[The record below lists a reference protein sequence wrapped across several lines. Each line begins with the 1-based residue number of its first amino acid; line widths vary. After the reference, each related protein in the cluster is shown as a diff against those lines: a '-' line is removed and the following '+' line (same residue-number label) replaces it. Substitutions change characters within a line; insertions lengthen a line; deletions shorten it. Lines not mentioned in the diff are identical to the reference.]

1 MFDPG
6 DLRSFDEFTR
16 DELAVLG
23 REFLLAGQLMDR
35 AGMPH
40 VISAY
45 DREVMGEIA
54 IAEWMGASP
63 VYTKRMQQLL
73 RFANGDVETIFKG
86 MQFDIGA
93 PPEFMDFRYTV
104 IDENHGEFWLD
115 HCGALMDVEPMGAE
129 YVTTMCH
136 AIEDPTFDATATATS
151 PYAQVRPIHRPP
163 RVPEGRSPHCHWTVE
178 INEQFDPLPYPEL
191 AKRVAATNAASLPIP
206 ELAANSVDS
215 SDGWADYSEPLDPDL
230 QLEQFSRPTLLALV
244 NEFCL
249 QSHLLVISLLAA
261 IEDRFGTEAAVNIG
275 AKQFIG
281 SAGLTAERLH
291 RAFASGD
298 AVRSGGDRAAEAGAG
313 AQAGPAAG
321 LDAIA
326 QVLEVH
332 PAFHPRSYVDFGVS
346 RSANRSAD
354 GEEEGLLLRL
364 GPSLATQ
371 ESGRESWITLLADG
385 HDQALQAIVQAVN
398 PFARCTPITPTA
410 DDLAAWRVVITDTA
424 AAESN
429 EVALT
434 RFSTGAEF
442 KFTATPVTLTTRP
455 N

>member
-6 DLRSFDEFTR
+6 DLRSLDEFTR

-45 DREVMGEIA
+45 DRVVMGEIA

-163 RVPEGRSPHCHWTVE
+163 RIPEGRSPHCHWTVE

-191 AKRVAATNAASLPIP
+191 AKRVAATNAASLPIL

-230 QLEQFSRPTLLALV
+230 QLEQFTRPTLLALV

-261 IEDRFGTEAAVNIG
+261 IEDRFGTEEAANIG

-291 RAFASGD
+291 RALVASGE
-298 AVRSGGDRAAEAGAG
+298 SGLEV
-313 AQAGPAAG
+313 
-321 LDAIA
+321 IA

-442 KFTATPVTLTTRP
+442 KFTATPVTLTTRT

>member
-1 MFDPG
+1 MSDQRVTRT
-6 DLRSFDEFTR
+6 LDELTR

-45 DREVMGEIA
+45 DRVVMGQIA
-54 IAEWMGASP
+54 VAEWMGASP

-73 RFANGDVETIFKG
+73 RFGRGDVETIFKG

-104 IDENHGEFWLD
+104 IDATHGEFWLD

-136 AIEDPTFDATATATS
+136 AIEDPTFDATAAATS

-163 RVPEGRSPHCHWTVE
+163 RVPQGQSPHCHWTVE
-178 INEQFDPLPYPEL
+178 INEKFEPLPYPEL
-191 AKRVAATNAASLPIP
+191 AHRIAATNAATLPIP
-206 ELAANSVDS
+206 QLATAEAAGAAWADA
-215 SDGWADYSEPLDPDL
+215 GWWDYSEPLDPDL
-230 QLEQFSRPTLLALV
+230 QLEQFSRRALLALV
-244 NEFCL
+244 QEFCV
-249 QSHLLVISLLAA
+249 QSHLLVMSFLAA
-261 IEDRFGTEAAVNIG
+261 IEDRFGTEAAVQIG
-275 AKQFIG
+275 VKQFIG

-291 RAFASGD
+291 AAFLSSG
-298 AVRSGGDRAAEAGAG
+298 AALAEGTDGADTGSAGAE
-313 AQAGPAAG
+313 
-321 LDAIA
+321 LESIA
-326 QVLEVH
+326 QVLQLH
-332 PAFHPRSYVDFGVS
+332 PAFHPRSYVDFSLSFGS
-346 RSANRSAD
+346 DASTGGQA
-354 GEEEGLLLRL
+354 LLLRL
-364 GPSLATQ
+364 GPCAATH

-398 PFARCTPITPTA
+398 PLAQCEPTSPVA
-410 DDLAAWRVVITDTA
+410 GDIAAWRVVIGTTQA
-424 AAESN
+424 TESN

-434 RFSTGAEF
+434 RFSTGAKFE
-442 KFTATPVTLTTRP
+442 FTATPVTLSARTS
-455 N
+455 

>member
-1 MFDPG
+1 MFG
-6 DLRSFDEFTR
+6 AGESRGLDEFTR

-45 DREVMGEIA
+45 DRVVMGEIA

-73 RFANGDVETIFKG
+73 RFAKGDVETIFKG

-191 AKRVAATNAASLPIP
+191 AKRIGATNAASLPIP
-206 ELAANSVDS
+206 ELAANSVDPS
-215 SDGWADYSEPLDPDL
+215 AGWVDYSGPLDPDL

-244 NEFCL
+244 NEFCV

-261 IEDRFGTEAAVNIG
+261 IEDRFGTEAAVKIG

-291 RAFASGD
+291 RALVASDSASGD
-298 AVRSGGDRAAEAGAG
+298 AESADLRGSQGDSE
-313 AQAGPAAG
+313 AG

-326 QVLEVH
+326 QVLEIH
-332 PAFHPRSYVDFGVS
+332 PAFHPRTYVDFGVS
-346 RSANRSAD
+346 YSTDSQ
-354 GEEEGLLLRL
+354 GGSEQLLLRL
-364 GPSLATQ
+364 GPCLATQ

-385 HDQALQAIVQAVN
+385 HDEALQAIVQAVN
-398 PFARCTPITPTA
+398 PFARCTPITAGTG
-410 DDLAAWRVVITDTA
+410 DLAGWQVVIGDTA
-424 AAESN
+424 AHESN

-442 KFTATPVTLTTRP
+442 EFTSTPVTLSARTS
-455 N
+455 

>member
-1 MFDPG
+1 VFDPG
-6 DLRSFDEFTR
+6 DLRSLDEFTR

-45 DREVMGEIA
+45 DRVVMGEIA

-163 RVPEGRSPHCHWTVE
+163 RIPEGRSPHCHWTVE

-191 AKRVAATNAASLPIP
+191 AKRVAATNAASLPIL

-230 QLEQFSRPTLLALV
+230 QLEQFTRPTLLALV

-261 IEDRFGTEAAVNIG
+261 IEDRFGTEEAANIG

-291 RAFASGD
+291 RALVASGE
-298 AVRSGGDRAAEAGAG
+298 SGLEV
-313 AQAGPAAG
+313 
-321 LDAIA
+321 IA

-442 KFTATPVTLTTRP
+442 KFTATPVTLTTRT

>member
-1 MFDPG
+1 MFG
-6 DLRSFDEFTR
+6 AGESRSLDEFTR

-40 VISAY
+40 VISSY

-73 RFANGDVETIFKG
+73 RFGKGDVETIFKG

-104 IDENHGEFWLD
+104 IDANHGEFWLD

-191 AKRVAATNAASLPIP
+191 AKRIGATNAASLPIP
-206 ELAANSVDS
+206 ELAASTLDS
-215 SDGWADYSEPLDPDL
+215 SAGWADYSEPLDPDL

-261 IEDRFGTEAAVNIG
+261 IEDRFGTEAAANIG

-291 RAFASGD
+291 RALVVGTAESSRGESDSGAD
-298 AVRSGGDRAAEAGAG
+298 
-313 AQAGPAAG
+313 AG
-321 LDAIA
+321 LEAIA

-332 PAFHPRSYVDFGVS
+332 PAFHPRTYVDFGVS
-346 RSANRSAD
+346 YSTDSQ
-354 GEEEGLLLRL
+354 GGSEQLLLRL
-364 GPSLATQ
+364 GPCLATQ

-398 PFARCTPITPTA
+398 PFASCTPVTPTA
-410 DDLAAWRVVITDTA
+410 GDLAAWQVVIGDTEA
-424 AAESN
+424 DESN

-442 KFTATPVTLTTRP
+442 EFTSTPVTLTTRTI
-455 N
+455 

>member
-1 MFDPG
+1 VFDPG

-45 DREVMGEIA
+45 NREVMGEIA

-73 RFANGDVETIFKG
+73 RFGNGDVETIFKG

-104 IDENHGEFWLD
+104 IDANRGEFWLD

-163 RVPEGRSPHCHWTVE
+163 RIPEGRSPHCHWTVE

-191 AKRVAATNAASLPIP
+191 AKRVTATNAASLPIP

-215 SDGWADYSEPLDPDL
+215 SAGWADYSEPLDPDL
-230 QLEQFSRPTLLALV
+230 QLEQFSRTTLLALV

-261 IEDRFGTEAAVNIG
+261 IEDRFGTEAAANIG

-298 AVRSGGDRAAEAGAG
+298 AISSGGDSAADA
-313 AQAGPAAG
+313 AAG

-346 RSANRSAD
+346 YSVNVSAD
-354 GEEEGLLLRL
+354 GGKEGELVLRL
-364 GPSLATQ
+364 GPCLATQ
-371 ESGRESWITLLADG
+371 ESGRESWVTLLADG

-398 PFARCTPITPTA
+398 PFARCTPVTPTEG
-410 DDLAAWRVVITDTA
+410 DLAAWQVVIGDTEA
-424 AAESN
+424 DESN

-442 KFTATPVTLTTRP
+442 EFTSTPVTLSVANP
-455 N
+455 SVP

>member
-1 MFDPG
+1 MFG
-6 DLRSFDEFTR
+6 AGESRSLDEFTR

-45 DREVMGEIA
+45 DRVVMGEIA

-73 RFANGDVETIFKG
+73 RFGNGDVETIFKG

-104 IDENHGEFWLD
+104 IDANHGEFWLD

-151 PYAQVRPIHRPP
+151 PSAQVRPIHRPP

-191 AKRVAATNAASLPIP
+191 AKRVGLTNAASLPIP
-206 ELAANSVDS
+206 ELAANSVDPS
-215 SDGWADYSEPLDPDL
+215 AGWADYAGPLDPDL
-230 QLEQFSRPTLLALV
+230 LLEQFSRTTLLALV
-244 NEFCL
+244 NEFCV

-261 IEDRFGTEAAVNIG
+261 IEDGFGTEAAANIG

-291 RAFASGD
+291 RAFANGES
-298 AVRSGGDRAAEAGAG
+298 
-313 AQAGPAAG
+313 G
-321 LDAIA
+321 LDAIE

-346 RSANRSAD
+346 YSTDSQ
-354 GEEEGLLLRL
+354 GGSEQLLLRL
-364 GPSLATQ
+364 GPCLATQ
-371 ESGRESWITLLADG
+371 ELGRESWVTLLADG

-398 PFARCTPITPTA
+398 PFARCTPVTPTA
-410 DDLAAWRVVITDTA
+410 GDLGAWQVVIGDTEA
-424 AAESN
+424 DESN

-442 KFTATPVTLTTRP
+442 EFTSTPVTLSVANP
-455 N
+455 SAP

>member
-1 MFDPG
+1 MFGPG
-6 DLRSFDEFTR
+6 GSRSLDEFTR

-45 DREVMGEIA
+45 DRVVMGEIA

-73 RFANGDVETIFKG
+73 GFGHGDVETIFKG

-178 INEQFDPLPYPEL
+178 INEQFKPLPFPEP
-191 AKRVAATNAASLPIP
+191 ARHIGATNAALLPLP
-206 ELAANSVDS
+206 QLTANSVDV
-215 SDGWADYSEPLDPDL
+215 SDGWVDYSEPLDPDL
-230 QLEQFSRPTLLALV
+230 QLEQFCQLTLLALV
-244 NEFCL
+244 HEFCL
-249 QSHLLVISLLAA
+249 QSHLLVMSLLMA
-261 IEDRFGTEAAVNIG
+261 IEDRFGTEAAVGIG
-275 AKQFIG
+275 AKQFVG

-291 RAFASGD
+291 RAFGGSGK
-298 AVRSGGDRAAEAGAG
+298 SGF
-313 AQAGPAAG
+313 
-321 LDAIA
+321 DAIA
-326 QVLEVH
+326 QVLEIH
-332 PAFHPRSYVDFGVS
+332 PAFHPRTYVDFGVS
-346 RSANRSAD
+346 YNPDPASDSQ
-354 GEEEGLLLRL
+354 ELLLRL
-364 GPSLATQ
+364 GPCLATQ
-371 ESGRESWITLLADG
+371 EQGRESWITLLADG
-385 HDQALQAIVQAVN
+385 HDEALQAIVQAVN
-398 PFARCTPITPTA
+398 PRARCISTTPDPN
-410 DDLAAWRVVITDTA
+410 DLAAWRVVMSDTA

-442 KFTATPVTLTTRP
+442 EFSATPVTLSAANP
-455 N
+455 SVP

>member
-1 MFDPG
+1 VFGTG
-6 DLRSFDEFTR
+6 DFRSLDEFTR

-45 DREVMGEIA
+45 DRVVMGEIA

-73 RFANGDVETIFKG
+73 RFGKGDVETIFKG

-104 IDENHGEFWLD
+104 IDANHGEFWLD

-178 INEQFDPLPYPEL
+178 INEQFDPLPFPEL
-191 AKRVAATNAASLPIP
+191 AKRVGLTNAASLPIP
-206 ELAANSVDS
+206 ELASNSVDS
-215 SDGWADYSEPLDPDL
+215 SAGWADYAGPLDPDL
-230 QLEQFSRPTLLALV
+230 QLEQFSRTTLLALV
-244 NEFCL
+244 NEFCV

-261 IEDRFGTEAAVNIG
+261 IEDRFETEAAANIG

-291 RAFASGD
+291 RALVVGTAESSRGESDSGAD
-298 AVRSGGDRAAEAGAG
+298 
-313 AQAGPAAG
+313 AG

-326 QVLEVH
+326 QVLEIH

-346 RSANRSAD
+346 YRANSD
-354 GEEEGLLLRL
+354 SDSEQLLLRL
-364 GPSLATQ
+364 GPCLATQ

-410 DDLAAWRVVITDTA
+410 GDLAAWRVVIGDTEA
-424 AAESN
+424 DESN

-442 KFTATPVTLTTRP
+442 EFTATPVTLSTRTS
-455 N
+455 

>member
-1 MFDPG
+1 VFG
-6 DLRSFDEFTR
+6 AGEGRSLDEFTR

-45 DREVMGEIA
+45 DRVVMGEIA

-73 RFANGDVETIFKG
+73 RFGNGDVETIFKG

-178 INEQFDPLPYPEL
+178 INEQFDPLRYPEL
-191 AKRVAATNAASLPIP
+191 AKRVGLTNAASLPIP

-215 SDGWADYSEPLDPDL
+215 SAGWVDYSEPLDPDL
-230 QLEQFSRPTLLALV
+230 RLEQFSRPTLLALV
-244 NEFCL
+244 NEFCV

-261 IEDRFGTEAAVNIG
+261 IEDRFGTEEAANIG

-291 RAFASGD
+291 SALAGH
-298 AVRSGGDRAAEAGAG
+298 EAG
-313 AQAGPAAG
+313 
-321 LDAIA
+321 LEAIG

-346 RSANRSAD
+346 YSTDSQ
-354 GEEEGLLLRL
+354 GGSEQLLLRL
-364 GPSLATQ
+364 GPCLATQ

-398 PFARCTPITPTA
+398 PFARCTPVTPTA
-410 DDLAAWRVVITDTA
+410 GDLAAWQVVIGDTEA
-424 AAESN
+424 DESN

-442 KFTATPVTLTTRP
+442 EFTSTPVTLSVANP
-455 N
+455 SAP

>member
-1 MFDPG
+1 MFGPG
-6 DLRSFDEFTR
+6 GSRSLDEFTR

-45 DREVMGEIA
+45 DRVVMGEIA

-73 RFANGDVETIFKG
+73 GFGNGDVETIFKG

-104 IDENHGEFWLD
+104 IDANHGEFWLD

-191 AKRVAATNAASLPIP
+191 ARRIGETNAASLPLR
-206 ELAANSVDS
+206 ELTANSVDS
-215 SDGWADYSEPLDPDL
+215 SAGWDDYSEPLDPDL

-244 NEFCL
+244 PEFCV
-249 QSHLLVISLLAA
+249 QSHLLVMSLLMA
-261 IEDRFGTEAAVNIG
+261 IEDRFGTEAAVGIG
-275 AKQFIG
+275 AKQFVG

-291 RAFASGD
+291 RAFLGGD
-298 AVRSGGDRAAEAGAG
+298 ADRGSGASE
-313 AQAGPAAG
+313 AG

-332 PAFHPRSYVDFGVS
+332 PAFQPRTYVDFGVS
-346 RSANRSAD
+346 YNPDPASDSQ
-354 GEEEGLLLRL
+354 ELLLRL
-364 GPSLATQ
+364 GPCLATQ

-385 HDQALQAIVQAVN
+385 HDEALQAIVQAVN
-398 PFARCTPITPTA
+398 PRARCISTTPDPNDI
-410 DDLAAWRVVITDTA
+410 AAWRVVMSDTA

-442 KFTATPVTLTTRP
+442 EFSATPVTLSVANP
-455 N
+455 SVP

>member
-1 MFDPG
+1 VFG
-6 DLRSFDEFTR
+6 AGESRSLDEFTR

-40 VISAY
+40 VISSY

-73 RFANGDVETIFKG
+73 RFGKGDVETIFKG

-104 IDENHGEFWLD
+104 IDANHGEFWLD

-191 AKRVAATNAASLPIP
+191 AKRIGATNAASLPIP
-206 ELAANSVDS
+206 ELPASTLDS
-215 SDGWADYSEPLDPDL
+215 SAGWADYSEPLDPDL

-261 IEDRFGTEAAVNIG
+261 IEDRFGTEAAANIG

-291 RAFASGD
+291 RALVVGTAESSRGESDSGAD
-298 AVRSGGDRAAEAGAG
+298 
-313 AQAGPAAG
+313 AG
-321 LDAIA
+321 LEAIA

-332 PAFHPRSYVDFGVS
+332 PAFHPRTYVDFAVS
-346 RSANRSAD
+346 YSAKSD
-354 GEEEGLLLRL
+354 SDSEQLLLRL
-364 GPSLATQ
+364 GPCLATQ

-385 HDQALQAIVQAVN
+385 HDEALQAIVQAVN
-398 PFARCTPITPTA
+398 PFARCTPVTP
-410 DDLAAWRVVITDTA
+410 DEGDLAAWRVVITDTEA
-424 AAESN
+424 DESN

-442 KFTATPVTLTTRP
+442 KFTATPVTLSART

>member
-45 DREVMGEIA
+45 DRVVMGEIA

-63 VYTKRMQQLL
+63 IYTKRMQQLL
-73 RFANGDVETIFKG
+73 RFGKGDVETIFKG

-206 ELAANSVDS
+206 ELAANSLDS
-215 SDGWADYSEPLDPDL
+215 SAGWADYSEPLDPDL
-230 QLEQFSRPTLLALV
+230 RLEQFSRTTLLALV
-244 NEFCL
+244 NEFCV

-291 RAFASGD
+291 RAL
-298 AVRSGGDRAAEAGAG
+298 
-313 AQAGPAAG
+313 AGPDAG
-321 LDAIA
+321 LKAIA
-326 QVLEVH
+326 QVLEIH

-346 RSANRSAD
+346 YSVNSDSRT
-354 GEEEGLLLRL
+354 EQLLLRL
-364 GPSLATQ
+364 GPCLATQ

-398 PFARCTPITPTA
+398 PFARCTHVTPTA
-410 DDLAAWRVVITDTA
+410 GDLAAWQVVIGDTEA
-424 AAESN
+424 DESN

-442 KFTATPVTLTTRP
+442 EFTSTPVTLSTRTS
-455 N
+455 